1 MQIQLKQ
8 VEIIEALKAHITKQG
23 FSLIGK
29 TVEISF
35 TAGRKDAG
43 LSADI
48 TIEEVAIPGADIGDV
63 EEAAKPVLSVVKGA
77 VMALATPET
86 EKAAVAPVAVAA
98 DASTES
104 DKQPTSSLFG

>member
-63 EEAAKPVLSVVKGA
+63 EEAAKPVLSVVKTPIIA
-77 VMALATPET
+77 LLATEVLNGPT
-86 EKAAVAPVAVAA
+86 TPGIT
-98 DASTES
+98 ASTEG